1 MKITNETKVGVL
13 AAIAIA
19 ILIIGYSFLK
29 GNDVFSSENEFYAR
43 YDRVD
48 GLAISKPVLVNG
60 YQIGRV
66 SDLTLLPNGQILAQ
80 FKIDPEYAIPR
91 NTIAK
96 LESTDLLG
104 GKAIVFELGTGSDF
118 AEDGDTLNANIQKN
132 LTDQIEPIQKKA
144 EQIISRMDSVLTSVN
159 ATLSPEFQRN
169 FDRSFAS
176 IARTLETMEGTTK
189 TVDGLVTSQSVKIA
203 GIMSNLESITGNF
216 KNNNAK
222 ITNIMTN
229 FEKLS
234 DDVAKANFAQTIA
247 EANKAVAD
255 LQIIVNK
262 INTGQGTLGQLI
274 NDEKM
279 YNNLNNAAANLDK
292 LMIDLKANPK
302 RYVSFS
308 VFGGKKD

>member
-13 AAIAIA
+13 AAVAIA

-66 SDLTLLPNGQILAQ
+66 SDLTLQPNGQILAQ
-80 FKIDPEYAIPR
+80 FKIDPEYAIPK

-144 EQIISRMDSVLTSVN
+144 EQIIARMDSVLTSVN

-222 ITNIMTN
+222 ITNIMSN

-255 LQIIVNK
+255 LQVIVNK
-262 INTGQGTLGQLI
+262 VNTGQGTLGQLI

>member
-13 AAIAIA
+13 AAVAIA

-66 SDLTLLPNGQILAQ
+66 SDLTLQPNGQILAQ
-80 FKIDPEYAIPR
+80 FKIDPEYAIPK

-144 EQIISRMDSVLTSVN
+144 EQIIARLDSVLTSVN

-216 KNNNAK
+216 RNNNAK
-222 ITNIMTN
+222 ITNIMSN

-255 LQIIVNK
+255 LQVIVNK
-262 INTGQGTLGQLI
+262 VNTGQGTLGQLI